1 MPYLT
6 LNRGERNEMNTLLSY
21 VIALIAAL
29 GLSPLT
35 AKIVDLDRS
44 TDTVAIETA
53 SGIRFA
59 FYGCEDY
66 CEGDY
71 VSAILWNN
79 GTPHDCR
86 DDIIVSVHYSG
97 YSDYAGGNLN

>member
-1 MPYLT
+1 MKSILAW
-6 LNRGERNEMNTLLSY
+6 
-21 VIALIAAL
+21 VIALISTV
-29 GLSPLT
+29 GLCPIT
-35 AKIVDLDRS
+35 ARIVDLDRT
-44 TDTVAIETA
+44 TDTVTIELA
-53 SGIRFA
+53 NGHRFA
-59 FYGCEDY
+59 FTGCSDY

-97 YSDYAGGNLN
+97 YSDYAGDPLN

>member
-1 MPYLT
+1 MKTIIAYIIAFITTFGLT
-6 LNRGERNEMNTLLSY
+6 
-21 VIALIAAL
+21 
-29 GLSPLT
+29 PLT
-35 AKIVDLDRS
+35 ARIIDLDR
-44 TDTVAIETA
+44 TNDIVTIETA

-59 FYGCEDY
+59 YYGCEDY

-97 YSDYAGGNLN
+97 YADYAGDPLN

>member
-1 MPYLT
+1 
-6 LNRGERNEMNTLLSY
+6 MNKILAFILA
-21 VIALIAAL
+21 VIAAF

-35 AKIVDLDRS
+35 ARITDLDR
-44 TDTVAIETA
+44 TNDTVTVETA
-53 SGIRFA
+53 TGIRFA

-66 CEGDY
+66 CVGDY
-71 VSAILWNN
+71 VSAILYDN

-97 YSDYAGGNLN
+97 YSDYAGDPLN

>member
-1 MPYLT
+1 MKSILT
-6 LNRGERNEMNTLLSY
+6 W
-21 VIALIAAL
+21 VIALISAV
-29 GLSPLT
+29 GLCPIT
-35 AKIVDLDRS
+35 ARIVDLNRT
-44 TDTVAIETA
+44 TDVVTIELA
-53 SGIRFA
+53 NGHRFA
-59 FYGCEDY
+59 FTGCEDY

-97 YSDYAGGNLN
+97 YSDYAGDPLN

>member
-1 MPYLT
+1 
-6 LNRGERNEMNTLLSY
+6 MNKI
-21 VIALIAAL
+21 IALIIALLAAL

-35 AKIVDLDRS
+35 ARVTDLDRT
-44 TDTVAIETA
+44 TDIVTIETA
-53 SGIRFA
+53 TGIRFA

-66 CEGDY
+66 CVGDY
-71 VSAILWNN
+71 VSAILYDN

-97 YSDYAGGNLN
+97 YSDYTGDPLN